1 MDWHIFRIEN
11 KQDSVTCWRKKGGGS
26 EGGKGEGGINKHGNF
41 MISLKSWAFT
51 AAVEREQREVYELEV
66 NNLYK
71 TLYSRL
77 TKLKLDL

>member
-11 KQDSVTCWRKKGGGS
+11 KQDSVTCCWRKKGGS
-26 EGGKGEGGINKHGNF
+26 EGGRGGINKHGNF

-71 TLYSRL
+71 TLYNHL